1 MKICYI
7 ANSASYHTE
16 KWVKHFLSLG
26 NEVYVISHENVP
38 IEGAKVYYV
47 DYNLKNFILKRNE
60 VHRIIKEIKP
70 DVLHAH
76 QANTCGLYA
85 ATMKGF
91 KPIISAWGSD
101 ILVAPNESFLL
112 KKMVQYVIK
121 HALFITSD
129 SYYMSEKIV
138 ELGGN
143 KDIIYTF
150 PMGIENDI
158 LEYKHVFT
166 DEPALNIISDRRL
179 EKMYKIDL
187 IIEGFSMALKKYP
200 NMHLTIAA
208 DGSEKQNLEKLTQEL
223 NIADKVTFT
232 GRYEASAIGSMLR
245 ENDVFI
251 SIPESDSTSV
261 SLLEGMYVGLFPIV
275 SDLPANREWV
285 KDKENGLVINKFRK
299 EEVCEAIEWCFTNK
313 KHMKDV
319 SSKNTDIIKSRAL
332 WENNAKIV
340 EELYKKSIDLK

>member
-26 NEVYVISHENVP
+26 HEVYVISHENVP
-38 IEGAKVYYV
+38 IDGAKVYYV
-47 DYNLKNFILKRNE
+47 DYSLKNFIFKKKE
-60 VHRIIKEIKP
+60 VHKLIKKIKP

-76 QANTCGLYA
+76 QANTCGFYA
-85 ATMKGF
+85 ATMKGM

-101 ILVAPNESFLL
+101 ILVLPNESFLL

-129 SYYMSEKIV
+129 SEYMSKRIV

-143 KDIIYTF
+143 EDIIYTF
-150 PMGIENDI
+150 PMGIENNI
-158 LEYKHVFT
+158 LEYKHEFNDKPEV
-166 DEPALNIISDRRL
+166 NIISDRRL
-179 EKMYKIDL
+179 EKMYKVDL

-208 DGSEKQNLEKLTQEL
+208 DGSEKQNLEKLAAEL
-223 NIADKVTFT
+223 NITDKVEFT
-232 GRYEASAIGSMLR
+232 GRYEANTIGSMLK

-275 SDLPANREWV
+275 SNLPANREWV
-285 KDKENGLVINKFRK
+285 KDKENGLIIDKLRK
-299 EEVCEAIEWCFTNK
+299 EDVCGAMEWCVANK
-313 KHMKDV
+313 THMKDV
-319 SSKNTDIIKSRAL
+319 SSTNTNIIKSRAL

-340 EELYKKSIDLK
+340 EELYKKSIN